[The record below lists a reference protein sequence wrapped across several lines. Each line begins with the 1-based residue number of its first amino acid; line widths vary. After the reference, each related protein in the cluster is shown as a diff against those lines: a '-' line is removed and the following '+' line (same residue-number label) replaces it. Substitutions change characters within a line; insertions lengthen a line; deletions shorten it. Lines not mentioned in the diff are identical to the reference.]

1 MSVYTLEYRAQI
13 RCMVKGFERRDR
25 EKLGKPEISIEVW
38 FKFKVT
44 IRFKVKVRVRF
55 KVRIKFKG
63 KVRVRNK
70 FKFNSFC
77 VG

>member
-1 MSVYTLEYRAQI
+1 MANTDKKQMILTHSSHWQ
-13 RCMVKGFERRDR
+13 ERRDR